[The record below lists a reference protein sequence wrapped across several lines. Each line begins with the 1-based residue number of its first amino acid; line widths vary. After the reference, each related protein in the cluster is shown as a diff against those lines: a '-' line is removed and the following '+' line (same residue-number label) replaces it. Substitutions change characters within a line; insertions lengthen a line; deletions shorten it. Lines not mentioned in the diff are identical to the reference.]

1 MSRMLTEVVS
11 RESLEYVRRMA
22 YLAEYRKPGI
32 KNHLDRIRGYCS
44 IIGRGLNLS
53 SQENEMISV
62 ASQLHDIG
70 EIGVPEGI
78 LAKTGN
84 LTAEEWEL
92 VKRHPIIGAEILRGS
107 NSPLL
112 QAGEIIALS
121 HHERWDGSGY
131 PYGLKGEEIPLSGR
145 ICAVA
150 DVFDALTTPRLY
162 KEEIPLADALRLISD
177 SGGQLFD
184 PTLVEIFADS
194 FTDILKTH
202 QFTLSTKPI

>member
-1 MSRMLTEVVS
+1 MSRLLTEVVS
-11 RESLEYVRRMA
+11 RDSLEYVRRMA

-32 KNHLDRIRGYCS
+32 KNHLERIRGYCS
-44 IIGRGLNLS
+44 IIGRGLSLS
-53 SQENEMISV
+53 SQEIEMISV

-70 EIGVPEGI
+70 EIGIPEGI

-84 LTAEEWEL
+84 LTADEWEV

-107 NSPLL
+107 TSPLL
-112 QAGEIIALS
+112 QTGEIIAMS

-150 DVFDALTTPRLY
+150 DVFDALTTPRPY
-162 KEEIPLADALRLISD
+162 KAEVPLADALRLIAD

-184 PTLVEIFADS
+184 PMLVEIFADN
-194 FTDILKTH
+194 FTDILKTR
-202 QFTLSTKPI
+202 QFTLSTKPL